1 MCENNSTT
9 SGDDEPLWLSEPG
22 PPLQTYDNQAGAYAN
37 TLPSCN
43 NQQGPFSYLKFLQ
56 YTVSKTR
63 CISACVYFY
72 SGLGHST
79 LTRSELGRPPKPS
92 RHRNLCIALSVLI
105 TIISLL
111 LFVCLIL
118 SSTVPNTTSL
128 GAKNIYGHELEE
140 LVSNFSLMILGERD
154 GFKFNKV
161 SKNDNNQISIYIKDG
176 EHLLTKHRT
185 LKEQG
190 AISSGSRAVVARY
203 YLVSQS
209 NISVT
214 LALDSIPKDDE
225 KQCIAE
231 LVLFNNLNDSVHFV
245 KREKNFASSCV
256 FPAQHTFFISNY
268 SSNYYIGIDARVD
281 LKFTISGEIYYYDIA
296 DLSLGCSISGT
307 KTSCSILQPRLRE
320 EATQLISVFALTTTL
335 NVANFTSIEYEI
347 IEYNI
352 PQAIAWIPLALFLL
366 LFFVIGTII
375 CCFALGKSCKSLLI
389 CCLESINC

>member
-1 MCENNSTT
+1 M
-9 SGDDEPLWLSEPG
+9 
-22 PPLQTYDNQAGAYAN
+22 
-37 TLPSCN
+37 
-43 NQQGPFSYLKFLQ
+43 
-56 YTVSKTR
+56 
-63 CISACVYFY
+63 YFY
-72 SGLGHST
+72 PGFGRST
-79 LTRSELGRPPKPS
+79 LTQSELGRPPKPS

-105 TIISLL
+105 TIDIISLL

-128 GAKNIYGHELEE
+128 GTKNVYGHELVE
-140 LVSNFSLMILGERD
+140 LVSNFSLMILGDRD
-154 GFKFNKV
+154 GFQFNKV

-176 EHLLTKHRT
+176 ERLLTKHRT
-185 LKEQG
+185 LREQG
-190 AISSGSRAVVARY
+190 TISSGSRVIVARY

-256 FPAQHTFFISNY
+256 FPAQHTFFISN
-268 SSNYYIGIDARVD
+268 SSNYYIGIDARAD

-307 KTSCSILQPRLRE
+307 KTSCSISQPRLRE

-347 IEYNI
+347 IEYTI

-389 CCLESINC
+389 RCLESLVSIVK